1 MFIKSLSVSLKISLS
16 IDLTLFMTFVFA
28 MKNEGSVKKSVNYI
42 VLPHSLFVT
51 EILSWMEYQA
61 KLNEKY
67 TLTTQKESV
76 FGVVLVHSLPG
87 FSRIRTE
94 YGEIRKSLYSELF
107 WSVFFP
113 YFPVVELNTV
123 SSFEGASYN
132 KIQITVFRFR
142 SAFTSTDIIF
152 QIFSTSFNTI

>member
-1 MFIKSLSVSLKISLS
+1 MWYWYLLLPKRRMFIKSLSVSLKISLS

-67 TLTTQKESV
+67 TLTT
-76 FGVVLVHSLPG
+76 
-87 FSRIRTE
+87 
-94 YGEIRKSLYSELF
+94 
-107 WSVFFP
+107 
-113 YFPVVELNTV
+113 
-123 SSFEGASYN
+123 
-132 KIQITVFRFR
+132 
-142 SAFTSTDIIF
+142 
-152 QIFSTSFNTI
+152 